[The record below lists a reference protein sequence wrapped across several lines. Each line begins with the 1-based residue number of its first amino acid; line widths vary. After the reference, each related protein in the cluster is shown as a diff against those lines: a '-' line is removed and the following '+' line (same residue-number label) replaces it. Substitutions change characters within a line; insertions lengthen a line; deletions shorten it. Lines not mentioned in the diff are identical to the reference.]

1 MLLPH
6 AVQIGVVMY
15 IYEGYKGGGRAIK
28 GRARDKIT
36 LDVTPIICHIH
47 FQLTRLTVQA
57 QIPSSVSY
65 FMTIIHI
72 KSKGIMF
79 QNTYKQHG
87 YNVPKYIQTVWA

>member
-1 MLLPH
+1 MLFPH

-36 LDVTPIICHIH
+36 LDVTHIICHIH

-65 FMTIIHI
+65 FM
-72 KSKGIMF
+72 F
-79 QNTYKQHG
+79 VTYESR
-87 YNVPKYIQTVWA
+87 IQQFLS

>member
-1 MLLPH
+1 MAHCPQMLLPY

-47 FQLTRLTVQA
+47 FKLTRLTVQA
-57 QIPSSVSY
+57 QIPSSVTY
-65 FMTIIHI
+65 FMGECTE
-72 KSKGIMF
+72 GECVR
-79 QNTYKQHG
+79 TL
-87 YNVPKYIQTVWA
+87 

>member
-36 LDVTPIICHIH
+36 LDVTHIICHIH
-47 FQLTRLTVQA
+47 FKLTRLTVQA
-57 QIPSSVSY
+57 QIPSSVTY
-65 FMTIIHI
+65 FMHLNEI
-72 KSKGIMF
+72 KDSVVAGFQWASKEASILCSF
-79 QNTYKQHG
+79 FYHL
-87 YNVPKYIQTVWA
+87 I

>member
-47 FQLTRLTVQA
+47 FKLTRLTVQA
-57 QIPSSVSY
+57 QIPSSVTY
-65 FMTIIHI
+65 FMNCYD
-72 KSKGIMF
+72 KPPNFLDGPGVL
-79 QNTYKQHG
+79 QR
-87 YNVPKYIQTVWA
+87 